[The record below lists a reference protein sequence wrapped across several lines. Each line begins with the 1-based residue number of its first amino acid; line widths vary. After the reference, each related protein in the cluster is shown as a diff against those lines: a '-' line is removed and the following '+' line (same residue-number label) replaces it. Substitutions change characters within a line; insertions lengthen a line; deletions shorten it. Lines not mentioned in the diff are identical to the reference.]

1 MKTELRVERPE
12 RVVTWEGDL
21 PLVPEGQ
28 RISLPEVACTMI
40 VSSII
45 HVSRDGSAKQILAGR

>member
-1 MKTELRVERPE
+1 MQTELRVERPD

-28 RISLPEVACTMI
+28 TISLPEVACTRI
-40 VSSII
+40 VSSLI
-45 HVSRDGSAKQILAGR
+45 HINRDGSAKQLLSGR

>member
-1 MKTELRVERPE
+1 MKTELRVERPD

-28 RISLPEVACTMI
+28 LISLPEVAATRI
-40 VSSII
+40 VSSLI
-45 HVSRDGSAKQILAGR
+45 HISRDGSAKQILMGR